1 MATCV
6 PISELK
12 DTATFSKKVA
22 SAGEPVIVTKNGYE
36 EFVVLDPAL
45 FRKYRRE
52 TAEEELERLL
62 EEADRDIELGFV
74 GDARVEL
81 AEIRSAYGL

>member
-6 PISELK
+6 PISDLK
-12 DTATFSKKVA
+12 DTAAFSRKIA
-22 SAGEPVIVTKNGYE
+22 SAGEPVIVTRNGYE

-62 EEADRDIELGFV
+62 EEADRDIELGLV
-74 GDARVEL
+74 DDARAGL
-81 AEIRSAYGL
+81 AEIRNAYGL

>member
-6 PISELK
+6 PISDLK
-12 DTATFSKKVA
+12 DTAAFSRKIA
-22 SAGEPVIVTKNGYE
+22 SAGEPVIVTRNGYE

-62 EEADRDIELGFV
+62 EEADRDIELGLV
-74 GDARVEL
+74 GDAHAGL

>member
-6 PISELK
+6 PISDLK
-12 DTATFSKKVA
+12 DTAAFSRKIA
-22 SAGEPVIVTKNGYE
+22 SAGEPVIVTRNGYE

-62 EEADRDIELGFV
+62 EEADRDIELGLV
-74 GDARVEL
+74 CDAHAGL

>member
-6 PISELK
+6 PISDLK
-12 DTATFSKKVA
+12 DTAAFSRKIA
-22 SAGEPVIVTKNGYE
+22 SAGEPVIVTRNGYE

-52 TAEEELERLL
+52 TPEEELERLL
-62 EEADRDIELGFV
+62 EEADRDIELGLV
-74 GDARVEL
+74 DDARAGL